1 MRRVT
6 RPLAML
12 GLAMG
17 VALGAAADDAS
28 ETSRHGILHRISQ
41 DEVARVD
48 GRLREA
54 LEARGMRLMTVVDH
68 AENAAGVDLELPE
81 TRTFIFGNPAVG
93 TPMMQCRGSL
103 ALDLPQK
110 MLLRETAEG
119 TRIEWNDPH
128 YLARRH
134 DLGACDLPL
143 GKVAGALSGIAEAA
157 AGD

>member
-1 MRRVT
+1 MRQLS

-17 VALGAAADDAS
+17 VAFGATADDARERS
-28 ETSRHGILHRISQ
+28 QHGILHRISQ
-41 DEVARVD
+41 DDIARVD
-48 GRLREA
+48 DRLREA

-68 AENAAGVDLELPE
+68 AGNAAGVDLELPE

-134 DLGACDLPL
+134 DLEGCDLPL
-143 GKVAGALSGIAEAA
+143 DTVAGALSGLAEAA
-157 AGD
+157 AGL